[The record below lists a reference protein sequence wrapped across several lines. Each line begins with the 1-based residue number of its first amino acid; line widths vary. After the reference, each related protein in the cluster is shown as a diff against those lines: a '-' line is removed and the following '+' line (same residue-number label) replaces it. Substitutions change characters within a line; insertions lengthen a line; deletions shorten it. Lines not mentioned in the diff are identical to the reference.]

1 MQYIPATHKYIPRIE
16 QRQENLFTEE
26 YYSSTDTKIYIDDEE
41 QTEIGYI
48 SYSLQEQLKPLYGYN
63 SNTWDE
69 VAIGNRIVTGTI
81 KIPIKNPQEQTPLE
95 DIVSAYNSDDPEWLK
110 YNMKEDKDFSKNEWI
125 NPSNDRIPYTPD
137 YNTKETVNPYN
148 KDGKQDGDTI
158 TLTYNKAQ
166 KWENLQTYV
175 PKLNKLG
182 YNVSIT
188 DSTRIANIVKDFQNS
203 IGREPTGILDT
214 FTKQQIDY
222 LTDNSNSMEI
232 PSGTALYSGPGT
244 SYDQIYITDRNSN
257 AKVIN
262 THINLDDWA
271 MVEFGDKVRGYVNI
285 GGT

>member
-137 YNTKETVNPYN
+137 RNTRETVNPYS

-158 TLTYNKAQ
+158 ALTYNKAQ
-166 KWENLQTYV
+166 KWEDLQTYV

-182 YNVSIT
+182 YNVSIM

-222 LTDNSNSMEI
+222 LTDNSDSVEV
-232 PSGTALYSGPGT
+232 PSGTAIYSGPGT
-244 SYDQIYITDRNSN
+244 SYDKIYITDRNSN

-262 THINLDDWA
+262 TKTNLDNWA
-271 MVEFGDKVRGYVNI
+271 MVEFGNKVRGYVNI

>member
-63 SNTWDE
+63 SNTFDE

-110 YNMKEDKDFSKNEWI
+110 YNMKEDKDFSNNEWI

-137 YNTKETVNPYN
+137 YNTKETVNPYSKN
-148 KDGKQDGDTI
+148 GKQDGDTI

-166 KWENLQTYV
+166 KWEDLQTYV

-182 YNVSIT
+182 YNVSIM

-222 LTDNSNSMEI
+222 LTDNSDSMEI
-232 PSGTALYSGPGT
+232 PSGTIVYSGPGT
-244 SYDQIYITDRNSN
+244 SYDRINITDGHTN
-257 AKVIN
+257 ARIIN
-262 THINLDDWA
+262 TNTNIDTWTL
-271 MVEFGDKVRGYVNI
+271 VEFNDKTRGYVNI
-285 GGT
+285 NGT

>member
-110 YNMKEDKDFSKNEWI
+110 YNMKEDKDFSNNEWI

-137 YNTKETVNPYN
+137 YNTKETVNPYS

-166 KWENLQTYV
+166 KWEDLQTYV

-222 LTDNSNSMEI
+222 LTDNSKNIEI
-232 PSGTALYSGPGT
+232 PRGTAIYSGPGT
-244 SYDQIYITDRNSN
+244 SYEQISITDRNSN

-262 THINLDDWA
+262 TNVNLDNWT
-271 MVEFGDKVRGYVNI
+271 MVEFSDKVRGYVNI
-285 GGT
+285 NGT